1 MPMKIR
7 LNKTAR
13 GMTLIEMLVAIV
25 VVLIATEGFT
35 LLIAKSWDSNK
46 FIMEEGMAS
55 AAASRAT
62 NQIIIQLR
70 GIQQAGNGDYP
81 IEETDD
87 FDLTVY
93 ADIDDD
99 NTVERVHYFLD
110 QANDQLKRGVTD
122 PTTAVPPT
130 YPASDGTV
138 TVMANYVVNESDDP
152 IFYYYNGNYPS
163 DTVNNPLA
171 TPASPGTVRLIRVH
185 LYVNI
190 NPIHAPDNIN
200 IESFVTLRN
209 LHIYE

>member
-1 MPMKIR
+1 
-7 LNKTAR
+7 
-13 GMTLIEMLVAIV
+13 MTLIEMLMAITIM
-25 VVLIATEGFT
+25 LIAMEGFS
-35 LLIAKSWDSNK
+35 LLIVRVWDSNK
-46 FIMEEGMAS
+46 FILEEAMAS

-81 IEETDD
+81 IEEADD
-87 FDLTVY
+87 FDLTIY
-93 ADIDDD
+93 ADADDD
-99 NTVERVHYFLD
+99 GVVERVHYFLD
-110 QANDQLKRGVTD
+110 QPNDQLKKGVTE

-130 YPASDGTV
+130 YPAGDQTV
-138 TVMANYVVNESDDP
+138 TVMANYVVNESDNP
-152 IFYYYNGNYPS
+152 IFYYYNGNYPG

-171 TPASPGTVRLIRVH
+171 TPTSPGAIRLIRVH

-209 LHIYE
+209 LHVYE